1 MAKPNYLIFEVRE
14 GETRRRIKFRSWA
27 FVLVF
32 GLLLAVL
39 ALVDRGGIDQV
50 RTGTTGATGLTGC
63 QLEVAA
69 DELNVRAAPSA
80 DAVQVEVLTR
90 GRRVDGTRTVTD
102 GFRELT
108 GGHWAAEEFLTPL
121 PGTDCA

>member
-32 GLLLAVL
+32 GVLLAVL

-50 RTGTTGATGLTGC
+50 RTGATGC

-69 DELNVRAAPSA
+69 DELKVRAAPSA

-102 GFRELT
+102 GFRELA